1 MTKNFLKEVVVKRYI
16 NFLIIMTMFFATTD
30 VFAKWDQKD
39 LKKALKCYEKTL
51 SHDNEGLVISSI
63 RNIMKLMVTYPQL
76 DFSDAKKKLDKL
88 SLESESKTIRY
99 NAYVAT
105 NLLNYPDQLKW
116 NIPEKYEDL
125 EFFFENLNYIF
136 DEQIAQAN

>member
-1 MTKNFLKEVVVKRYI
+1 MKRYI

-88 SLESESKTIRY
+88 SPPWLVRKKVSIRGLSFFIK
-99 NAYVAT
+99 NARIET
-105 NLLNYPDQLKW
+105 T
-116 NIPEKYEDL
+116 
-125 EFFFENLNYIF
+125 
-136 DEQIAQAN
+136 